1 MRLPPTRPPSRA
13 TSSFVTDALVQNRGQ
28 GLGFVMG
35 GMVVD
40 RKTLFHVT
48 LSLLTGTLSAITYV
62 YGFMDHGVPADA
74 EGSTVG

>member
-1 MRLPPTRPPSRA
+1 
-13 TSSFVTDALVQNRGQ
+13 
-28 GLGFVMG
+28 MG

-62 YGFMDHGVPADA
+62 YGFMDHGVSDA
-74 EGSTVG
+74 EGSMVG

>member
-1 MRLPPTRPPSRA
+1 M
-13 TSSFVTDALVQNRGQ
+13 SSDVSVCNGHAQNRGQ

-62 YGFMDHGVPADA
+62 YGFMDHDTPADA
-74 EGSTVG
+74 EGSLVG

>member
-1 MRLPPTRPPSRA
+1 
-13 TSSFVTDALVQNRGQ
+13 
-28 GLGFVMG
+28 MG

-62 YGFMDHGVPADA
+62 YGFMDHDTPADA
-74 EGSTVG
+74 EGSMVG

>member
-1 MRLPPTRPPSRA
+1 MHA
-13 TSSFVTDALVQNRGQ
+13 QNRGQ

-62 YGFMDHGVPADA
+62 YGFMDQGVPVDAD
-74 EGSTVG
+74 GSTAG